1 MSAHPVRVEYS
12 AEAAEALAAPI
23 GTGGGAQHNLAIRAG
38 QVAIG
43 VALLLVWQVVS
54 GRLIDPFYISSPDA
68 VAVTLNGP
76 GSNFILALQ
85 KQMMRDP
92 RRYRSKAI

>member
-1 MSAHPVRVEYS
+1 MCAHPVRVEYS

-76 GSNFILALQ
+76 GS
-85 KQMMRDP
+85 R
-92 RRYRSKAI
+92 